1 MVLPYQQVYFLK
13 TWCSVFLWLTA
24 YTAYGVLNVLRITRS
39 RRRRCEFVCSYIRMW
54 ASVCYSYQMHLKVVN
69 KFEITE
75 QKIKSKDENV
85 LSRNRNRRCI
95 RPNKNGRNDVFSS
108 ALLWDL
114 ILGIYFIGTA
124 DIVEKCQL
132 MCVLQPERVDQ
143 SFKRHE

>member
-1 MVLPYQQVYFLK
+1 MFLPYQQVYFLK
-13 TWCSVFLWLTA
+13 TWCSVFFYGLRLTRL
-24 YTAYGVLNVLRITRS
+24 TECLMFFGSPGLDDVDVS
-39 RRRRCEFVCSYIRMW
+39 SYIRMW
-54 ASVCYSYQMHLKVVN
+54 ACVCYSYQMHLKVVN

-95 RPNKNGRNDVFSS
+95 RPNKNGWNVVFSS
-108 ALLWDL
+108 AVLWDL
-114 ILGIYFIGTA
+114 ILGICFIGTA

-132 MCVLQPERVDQ
+132 MCVLQPRRVDE